1 LLSFSIT
8 KTKQKKKQQKTKKQ
22 RKPPHLLNL
31 SLNPTSCTKAVDP
44 KIAQKKPA
52 RNLQDR

>member
-1 LLSFSIT
+1 MSNSLVSFPFRS
-8 KTKQKKKQQKTKKQ
+8 QKKQQQKTKKQ

-31 SLNPTSCTKAVDP
+31 LLNPTSCTKTVDP

-52 RNLQDR
+52 RN